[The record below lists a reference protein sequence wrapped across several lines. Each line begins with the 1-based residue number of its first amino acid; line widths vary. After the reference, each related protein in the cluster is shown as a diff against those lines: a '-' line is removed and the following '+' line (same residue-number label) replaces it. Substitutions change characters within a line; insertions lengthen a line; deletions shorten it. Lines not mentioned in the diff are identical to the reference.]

1 VTRVTSSRIRLKES
15 SVGPLNNLDIAII
28 VGSLVLVVVL
38 GLYVSPRQDDTARGY
53 FLAGRK
59 MPWWLI
65 GPSFVATGIS
75 SEQMVGTVGM
85 TYQQGMGIANWELF
99 ALPSYTLVMLLFIPA
114 YLANRITTV
123 PEYFSKRFGPLCG
136 DIYSWVL
143 LVVYVFVYMVTVL
156 YSGSLV
162 FAEITGWSFSFVLAL
177 TVILVGLYTIKGGL
191 ASVMWTDTLQCLLLV
206 VGGAVLYF
214 AALAHVDGGWRAM
227 VAAAPERYHLYQSPK
242 HPWAPFLGMVFASFG
257 MFLFYQAG
265 SQVMIQR
272 MLGARSTWDGIMG
285 LIFAAL
291 INMLRPFITCFLGLV
306 VWHWIFVMH
315 RAAPLA
321 DKDQA
326 FPVALRTLAPEWG
339 ARGIVLAGFL
349 AAVMSTLSSLINS
362 TATMFSFDI
371 YKKMIHRNA
380 GEREMVRVGQASA
393 LAVLV
398 IAACL
403 APMVKQFGGIFQFFQ
418 TAMTYIAC
426 PFMATFLMG
435 LLWKRTN
442 YAGGLFGLIGGLLIQ
457 LLVVFGLP
465 HLTGVQLHIFYN
477 GFIAQVLIMAGIA
490 VVSALT
496 ALNDPAQEAYVWRK
510 SWLHFD
516 EAASRPFWQQLS
528 LWYGLYAFVW
538 VGVYILFW

>member
-1 VTRVTSSRIRLKES
+1 M
-15 SVGPLNNLDIAII
+15 GHLNNLDVAII
-28 VGSLVLVVVL
+28 VASLAMVVAL
-38 GLYVSPRQDDTARGY
+38 GLYVSRRHDHTARGY
-53 FLAGRK
+53 FLAGRN

-75 SEQMVGTVGM
+75 SEQLVGTVGM
-85 TYQQGMGIANWELF
+85 TYQHGMGIANWELF
-99 ALPSYTLVMLLFIPA
+99 ALPSYTLVMVLFIPM

-123 PEYFSKRFGPLCG
+123 PEYFGKRFGPLCA

-143 LVVYVFVYMVTVL
+143 LVVYVFIYMVTVL

-162 FAEITGWSFSFVLAL
+162 FSEITGWSFRFVLAL

-191 ASVMWTDTLQCLLLV
+191 TSVMWTDSLQCLLLV
-206 VGGAVLYF
+206 GGGAVLYF
-214 AALAHVDGGWRAM
+214 AALGRVDGGWRAM
-227 VAAAPERYHLYQSPK
+227 VAAAPSRYHLYQPAN
-242 HPWAPFLGMVFASFG
+242 HEWAPFLGMLFASFG

-291 INMLRPFITCFLGLV
+291 INMLRPFVTCFLGLV
-306 VWHWIFVMH
+306 VWHWIFVME
-315 RAAPLA
+315 RAAPLP

-326 FPVALRTLAPEWG
+326 FSFALQALSPEWG
-339 ARGIVLAGFL
+339 VRGIVLAGFL

-362 TATMFSFDI
+362 TATMFAFDV
-371 YKKMIHRNA
+371 YKKALNRDA
-380 GEREMVRVGQASA
+380 GERQMVRVGQASGFVA
-393 LAVLV
+393 LV

-403 APMVKQFGGIFQFFQ
+403 APMVRHFGGIFQFFQ

-442 YAGGLFGLIGGLLIQ
+442 YIGGIFGLVGGLVIQ

-477 GFIAQVLIMAGIA
+477 GAIAQVLIMAGIA
-490 VVSALT
+490 VVSAMT
-496 ALNDPAQEAYVWRK
+496 APNGTQSDAYVWRK
-510 SWLHFD
+510 ELLVQYD
-516 EAASRPFWQQLS
+516 DGVRRPFWQRLS
-528 LWYGLYAFVW
+528 LWYGVYALVW
-538 VGVYILFW
+538 IGVYILFW